1 MSACF
6 SVADNHIARYEK
18 AAKMLKQ
25 KSEDR
30 NSRIEREKAIRI
42 FVTAL
47 EKQPFVINEWDDRL
61 WMSLLEKVT
70 VYNGGR
76 IMFLLKNGNGLEVL
90 MC

>member
-1 MSACF
+1 
-6 SVADNHIARYEK
+6 
-18 AAKMLKQ
+18 MLKH
-25 KSEDR
+25 KSEKR

-76 IMFLLKNGNGLEVL
+76 VMFLLKNGNGLEVL